1 MTNKVLCIDFGTSNC
16 TVTLYSK
23 KTQEEVIPI
32 ANHSDPKLRQ
42 IADGALFPSK
52 FGLSNDMTYK
62 FGGEVVDCDRD
73 FIWDNSKR
81 LLQYDIPI
89 FRGGIYK
96 KPVWAALG
104 IFAGLYFELKKQKIK
119 TDIPCVIS
127 VPANSYSLQRSLTKI
142 AAETI
147 GFNVIQLVS
156 EPCAAALSVLS
167 NFKNKK
173 NILIIDIGGGTTDIA
188 LLNNDDGNI
197 REVGVIGIKRFGGL
211 NIDQIIYKQIRRNF
225 QSTSDAEELYIRDL
239 CENAKIDLS
248 YNLKTSLNFRDQK
261 IEITRKQLEG
271 WVSEDILLLEQSILK
286 LLSNNKYEIKD
297 VDVVVPIGGT
307 SNMPIIRKLLK
318 KMFKNKLFDTNYDD
332 SLTSVSKGGSIA
344 AGIKTGLIKDL
355 NFNQCLEHSVG
366 LKAFKNTRDNL
377 VFSTILAKGQK
388 FPAKNIKTFF
398 SQSRKGLL
406 TILESTSGDL
416 SKTDTQVVLTHEID
430 TGDVDV
436 NVEISYD
443 DDGKIIIQTQ
453 SIEKDFLREKDLLFE
468 LDMNPDNYLQ
478 SVEDEA
484 KKSKVKLKIDNIS
497 YIDSKI
503 GDPDLLEKWA
513 DDFLN
518 RKNIVN
524 NFQKNFQDLIGMF
537 KRRKNIKF
545 TEDEIDHFKK
555 TKSELANHELWNLF
569 LSVLRKMLQTLFSEF
584 KIDSNKKI
592 IDLINDINKN
602 LHYVLTIP
610 NRPLNDVRWMI
621 SVLINIRRSSKYEH
635 IFIPEDVENI
645 LREIRSRIN
654 EEYHGENIKGNLFVD
669 SMGDTESLIEN
680 KILED
685 LYEDSEISMSVIKNL
700 GESIIKSFREIER
713 SELLLT
719 THSKKR
725 FNALYEHMIFLYS
738 MQIGSDV
745 K

>member
-1 MTNKVLCIDFGTSNC
+1 
-16 TVTLYSK
+16 
-23 KTQEEVIPI
+23 
-32 ANHSDPKLRQ
+32 
-42 IADGALFPSK
+42 
-52 FGLSNDMTYK
+52 
-62 FGGEVVDCDRD
+62 
-73 FIWDNSKR
+73 
-81 LLQYDIPI
+81 
-89 FRGGIYK
+89 
-96 KPVWAALG
+96 
-104 IFAGLYFELKKQKIK
+104 
-119 TDIPCVIS
+119 
-127 VPANSYSLQRSLTKI
+127 
-142 AAETI
+142 
-147 GFNVIQLVS
+147 
-156 EPCAAALSVLS
+156 
-167 NFKNKK
+167 
-173 NILIIDIGGGTTDIA
+173 
-188 LLNNDDGNI
+188 
-197 REVGVIGIKRFGGL
+197 
-211 NIDQIIYKQIRRNF
+211 
-225 QSTSDAEELYIRDL
+225 
-239 CENAKIDLS
+239 
-248 YNLKTSLNFRDQK
+248 
-261 IEITRKQLEG
+261 
-271 WVSEDILLLEQSILK
+271 
-286 LLSNNKYEIKD
+286 
-297 VDVVVPIGGT
+297 
-307 SNMPIIRKLLK
+307 MPIIRKLLK

-484 KKSKVKLKIDNIS
+484 KKSKVKLKIDKIS

-503 GDPDLLEKWA
+503 CDPDLLEKWA

-569 LSVLRKMLQTLFSEF
+569 CQ
-584 KIDSNKKI
+584 
-592 IDLINDINKN
+592 
-602 LHYVLTIP
+602 Y
-610 NRPLNDVRWMI
+610 
-621 SVLINIRRSSKYEH
+621 
-635 IFIPEDVENI
+635 
-645 LREIRSRIN
+645 
-654 EEYHGENIKGNLFVD
+654 
-669 SMGDTESLIEN
+669 
-680 KILED
+680 
-685 LYEDSEISMSVIKNL
+685 
-700 GESIIKSFREIER
+700 
-713 SELLLT
+713 
-719 THSKKR
+719 
-725 FNALYEHMIFLYS
+725 
-738 MQIGSDV
+738 
-745 K
+745 

>member
-1 MTNKVLCIDFGTSNC
+1 MTSKVLGIDFGTSNC

-307 SNMPIIRKLLK
+307 I
-318 KMFKNKLFDTNYDD
+318 TC
-332 SLTSVSKGGSIA
+332 
-344 AGIKTGLIKDL
+344 
-355 NFNQCLEHSVG
+355 Q
-366 LKAFKNTRDNL
+366 
-377 VFSTILAKGQK
+377 
-388 FPAKNIKTFF
+388 
-398 SQSRKGLL
+398 
-406 TILESTSGDL
+406 
-416 SKTDTQVVLTHEID
+416 
-430 TGDVDV
+430 
-436 NVEISYD
+436 
-443 DDGKIIIQTQ
+443 
-453 SIEKDFLREKDLLFE
+453 
-468 LDMNPDNYLQ
+468 
-478 SVEDEA
+478 
-484 KKSKVKLKIDNIS
+484 
-497 YIDSKI
+497 
-503 GDPDLLEKWA
+503 LLE
-513 DDFLN
+513 N
-518 RKNIVN
+518 
-524 NFQKNFQDLIGMF
+524 
-537 KRRKNIKF
+537 
-545 TEDEIDHFKK
+545 
-555 TKSELANHELWNLF
+555 
-569 LSVLRKMLQTLFSEF
+569 
-584 KIDSNKKI
+584 
-592 IDLINDINKN
+592 
-602 LHYVLTIP
+602 Y
-610 NRPLNDVRWMI
+610 
-621 SVLINIRRSSKYEH
+621 
-635 IFIPEDVENI
+635 
-645 LREIRSRIN
+645 
-654 EEYHGENIKGNLFVD
+654 
-669 SMGDTESLIEN
+669 
-680 KILED
+680 
-685 LYEDSEISMSVIKNL
+685 
-700 GESIIKSFREIER
+700 
-713 SELLLT
+713 
-719 THSKKR
+719 
-725 FNALYEHMIFLYS
+725 
-738 MQIGSDV
+738 
-745 K
+745 